1 MSTTDC
7 VIEKIID
14 ITLVVFLT
22 CFSLFFLVCAA
33 AGIIH
38 AIEYLA

>member
-1 MSTTDC
+1 MSMTERI
-7 VIEKIID
+7 IERAID

-22 CFSLFFLVCAA
+22 CFSLFFLVCSV

>member
-1 MSTTDC
+1 MSTTDR
-7 VIEKIID
+7 VFEKIID

-22 CFSLFFLVCAA
+22 CFSLFFLVSAI

-38 AIEYLA
+38 AIEYLL